1 MRHFMIFILF
11 LFAVESSNGQG
22 HWLMGPTVGPHYSSS
37 YIEHTIYRV
46 NLLSRPIKGLHGG
59 LMFQYFPDIYKGSLK
74 TGLRMSINFTEK
86 GWDQEYLDTL
96 NTLQTVRTKMDYLNI
111 PIESIFYVGSQKS
124 KAYLLLGI
132 YVDFLLRYDVP
143 KDPQDK
149 SEKTD
154 FWTFDPQRD
163 KSFAYGGKCGL
174 GYQRKMGFGQ
184 LSLEAYI
191 TYGFSNIMFTID
203 RSTDIPDMSNHWDT
217 GLSLSY
223 LIPLMKNKFN

>member
-1 MRHFMIFILF
+1 M
-11 LFAVESSNGQG
+11 
-22 HWLMGPTVGPHYSSS
+22 W
-37 YIEHTIYRV
+37 
-46 NLLSRPIKGLHGG
+46 
-59 LMFQYFPDIYKGSLK
+59 
-74 TGLRMSINFTEK
+74 
-86 GWDQEYLDTL
+86 
-96 NTLQTVRTKMDYLNI
+96 DYLNI
-111 PIESIFYVGSQKS
+111 PIESIFYFGSQKS

-174 GYQRKMGFGQ
+174 GYQRKIGFGQ

-203 RSTDIPDMSNHWDT
+203 RSTDIPDMSNHWEEVRYKMDQKDEARRLYFLYVIFYSAGFAHKIST
-217 GLSLSY
+217 
-223 LIPLMKNKFN
+223 NF

>member
-1 MRHFMIFILF
+1 M
-11 LFAVESSNGQG
+11 V
-22 HWLMGPTVGPHYSSS
+22 
-37 YIEHTIYRV
+37 
-46 NLLSRPIKGLHGG
+46 
-59 LMFQYFPDIYKGSLK
+59 QYFPETYKGSMK

-96 NTLQTVRTKMDYLNI
+96 NILQTVRTEMDYLNI
-111 PIESIFYVGSQKS
+111 PIESIFYFGSQKS
-124 KAYLLLGI
+124 KAYLLMGI

-154 FWTFDPQRD
+154 FWTFDPERD

-174 GYQRKMGFGQ
+174 GYQRKMGIGQ

-203 RSTDIPDMSNHWDT
+203 RSADIPDMSNHWDT

-223 LIPLMKNKFN
+223 LIPFRKGVFN